1 MKNYLFLIF
10 LFCCFSLN
18 AQSKKSVK
26 KSTKE
31 FRTHYKA
38 DFLKNERS
46 PFYNKKSELKKLRFF
61 RPKSKYRVE
70 CTFHRTPDE
79 KPFEMATYSGKVKPF
94 IKFGILTFKIAGKQ
108 HHLAVYQN
116 LKYKKISPEH
126 LFLPFK
132 DLTCNKKTYGGGR
145 YIDLKLTDIKGTKV
159 TLDFNQAYNPWCA
172 FSGGYN
178 CPVPP
183 KENHLPIAIKAGEK
197 KFKKS
202 TKK

>member
-1 MKNYLFLIF
+1 MKNIFILFFLIS
-10 LFCCFSLN
+10 CCSLN

-38 DFLKNERS
+38 DFLKSERS
-46 PFYNKKSELKKLRFF
+46 PFYNKEAELKNLRFF
-61 RPKSKYRVE
+61 RPKKKYQVE

-79 KPFEMATYSGKVKPF
+79 KPFDMATYSGKLKQF
-94 IKFGILTFKIAGKQ
+94 IKFGVLTFKLDGKQ
-108 HHLAVYQN
+108 YHLAVYQN
-116 LKYKKISPEH
+116 MKYKKISPES

-132 DLTCNKKTYGGGR
+132 DLTSNKKTYGGGR
-145 YIDLKLTDIKGTKV
+145 YIDLKMTDIIGNKV
-159 TLDFNQAYNPWCA
+159 ILDFNKAYNPWCA

-183 KENHLPIAIKAGEK
+183 KENHLPVAIKAGEK
-197 KFKKS
+197 KPKAMKKY
-202 TKK
+202 

>member
-1 MKNYLFLIF
+1 MKNILL
-10 LFCCFSLN
+10 LLLLLACFTLN

-38 DFLKNERS
+38 KFLNDERS
-46 PFYNKKSELKKLRFF
+46 PFYNKESELKNLRFF
-61 RPKSKYRVE
+61 RPKSKYKVA
-70 CTFHRTPDE
+70 CTFHRTADE
-79 KPFEMATYSGKVKPF
+79 KPFDMATYSGKVKQF
-94 IKFGILTFKIAGKQ
+94 IKFGILTFKLDGKQ
-108 HHLAVYQN
+108 YHLAIYQN
-116 LKYKKISPEH
+116 MTYKKISPEH

-132 DLTCNKKTYGGGR
+132 DLTSDKKTYGGGR
-145 YIDLKLTDIKGTKV
+145 YIDLKMTDIIGNKM

-172 FSGGYN
+172 FSSGYN

-197 KFKKS
+197 KFKQ
-202 TKK
+202 KK